1 MISLSRKRELARIA
15 EAYASTAQTAAMVGR
30 TGQVSRSTV
39 LVGDAD
45 VEIAGG
51 VETAVDTSVTVDAH
65 SDELADA
72 GDIADEVVSTLP
84 DMTEDAWEAEN
95 VAQIAADGADWAAEF
110 ATELETELEAA
121 KVDLDTALADAHQ
134 ALTDAGQARS
144 EAAQA
149 VADAQSAVAQAT
161 DAIQKALDAADL
173 AEGAAPTWSTA
184 APTSGDAAGKPV
196 GAIWYVRDSGGN
208 VAQMWELQA
217 LGWIQRPFSETAI
230 PQLAIGS
237 GTYGSLSG
245 DRLVAKS
252 ITAAQIQALAITA
265 NELAANSVTAVK
277 IAADSVTAAKIQA
290 GSVTTDKLNALAVT
304 ADKLAAGSVVADKI
318 AAGAIVAGKLAATAI
333 DGMTITGALF
343 RTAPSG
349 RRMEWTTSGI
359 RSWDS
364 AGNLA
369 SVLSP
374 QDGGFFVQGGF
385 MITTGQTGSAMT
397 TATSSGVDVQKSTT
411 SSAAWT
417 QIRYGQM
424 SVISPADPNGTAG
437 TVRMGSGGADGGG
450 ILGVQIFPAPGTIA
464 GSGYLT
470 SGAQNN
476 PDTNGSISLNATT
489 GSLYL
494 QAISSGERVFLGG
507 DKITLWSDT
516 VQFKGDT
523 DWARLDGWSGG
534 FTHSASPVFYRRRMG
549 YIEFKGSMINST
561 WSGPLT
567 AFVTM
572 PVGFRPAQSA
582 TFTLPADA
590 AISRVAAFNP
600 EGSVGTIRL
609 YGSGASG
616 AWWTF
621 DMIRYPASS

>member
-15 EAYASTAQTAAMVGR
+15 EAYASTAQTAAMIGR

-39 LVGDAD
+39 LIGDAD

-65 SDELADA
+65 TEELADA

-95 VAQIAADGADWAAEF
+95 VGQIAADGADWAAEF
-110 ATELETELEAA
+110 ATELETELDAA
-121 KVDLDTALADAHQ
+121 KADLEN
-134 ALTDAGQARS
+134 ALTDAHNALAEAGQARS

-173 AEGAAPTWSTA
+173 AEGAAPTWATA

-196 GAIWYVRDSGGN
+196 GAIWYVRDGAGK
-208 VAQMWELQA
+208 VVEMWELTA
-217 LGWIQRPFSETAI
+217 FGWEKRDFSETAI
-230 PQLAIGS
+230 PQVAIGS
-237 GTYGSLSG
+237 GTYGSLAG

-277 IAADSVTAAKIQA
+277 IAADSVVAAKIQA
-290 GSVTTDKLNALAVT
+290 GAVTTDKLNALAVT
-304 ADKLAAGSVVADKI
+304 ADKLAAGSVIADKI

-333 DGMTITGALF
+333 DGMTITGAF
-343 RTAPSG
+343 IRTAPSG
-349 RRMEWTTSGI
+349 ARVELNSAGI
-359 RSWDS
+359 RVIDE
-364 AGNLA
+364 AGKYA
-369 SVLSP
+369 
-374 QDGGFFVQGGF
+374 
-385 MITTGQTGSAMT
+385 
-397 TATSSGVDVQKSTT
+397 AT
-411 SSAAWT
+411 
-417 QIRYGQM
+417 
-424 SVISPADPNGTAG
+424 IS
-437 TVRMGSGGADGGG
+437 GSGEMMLLQGKGMLLLNSGQEAQ
-450 ILGVQIFPAPGTIA
+450 VAPSYLSGS
-464 GSGYLT
+464 SGYLDKASYYISGGSTGT
-470 SGAQNN
+470 SISGSKTIDATGVNTSFKSEATAQGSFSTWSVNKSGVGLQSQLNLWVRASDGATLWADNDITVRAQNSKLTF
-476 PDTNGSISLNATT
+476 DAATIAF
-489 GSLYL
+489 S
-494 QAISSGERVFLGG
+494 A
-507 DKITLWSDT
+507 
-516 VQFKGDT
+516 DT
-523 DWARLDGWSGG
+523 DWVRLDGWSGG
-534 FTHSASPVFYRRRMG
+534 FVHSASPVFYRKRLG
-549 YIEFKGSMINST
+549 YVEFKGSMINST

-590 AISRVAAFNP
+590 AVSRVAAFNP

-609 YGSGASG
+609 YGSGAAG